1 MSLRRD
7 EALDVIR
14 EALKET
20 AWDGWTPEGEANA
33 VLDALLDYIQGFSD
47 PTLLTPELHVLIN
60 NLRGIYEPLDRH
72 HRRRQSR

>member
-7 EALDVIR
+7 EALNVIQ

-20 AWDGWTPEGEANA
+20 AWDDWTPTGEASA

-47 PTLLTPELHVLIN
+47 PTFLTPELHVLIN
-60 NLRGIYEPLDRH
+60 NLRGIYEPLDKH
-72 HRRRQSR
+72 HRRQSRR